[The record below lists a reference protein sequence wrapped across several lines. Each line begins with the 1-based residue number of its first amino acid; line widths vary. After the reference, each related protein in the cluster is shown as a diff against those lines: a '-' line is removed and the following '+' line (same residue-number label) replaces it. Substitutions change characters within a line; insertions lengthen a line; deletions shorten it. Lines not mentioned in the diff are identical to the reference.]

1 MALIIFATVMYYAE
15 KGVSHTTFVSIP
27 AAFWYTIVTMTTL
40 GYGDMVPKTIMG
52 QIVGGMCAL
61 SGVLVIAL
69 PVPFI
74 VSNFSRIYHQGQRAD
89 KRRAQMN
96 ARQARIHRAHLKAST
111 IFNDQ
116 DGRNNELVAMDQCEQ
131 VQTAVPDLRR
141 GTIRSML
148 SLSSGISLLRQTRF
162 SRSSFALPDVLKKR
176 SNRRMNSSPLG
187 TSCLQ
192 RSMHYPTPPWLV
204 VGPNER
210 RQENADEMMVATTVR
225 EEEEEFKPREQRSP
239 SSIEQTKNAGETS
252 GGKTVTCDIT
262 ICVDSC
268 KTPSASSLS
277 ILNEA
282 SDDNKLARL
291 AEHSDNS
298 TDQVVDASPDAFCKE
313 TRTAD
318 EPPYTTHDFVPSE
331 RLTLDTKL
339 IGRSA
344 VSLFCEDYQTLAFNR
359 KEDMCLNQATT
370 TAKNNDMVLSNAR
383 RLSGSR
389 TQTNIFQKDV
399 AEPVSPFKQQ
409 YRHLILCLQA
419 VTP

>member
-1 MALIIFATVMYYAE
+1 
-15 KGVSHTTFVSIP
+15 
-27 AAFWYTIVTMTTL
+27 
-40 GYGDMVPKTIMG
+40 
-52 QIVGGMCAL
+52 
-61 SGVLVIAL
+61 
-69 PVPFI
+69 
-74 VSNFSRIYHQGQRAD
+74 
-89 KRRAQMN
+89 
-96 ARQARIHRAHLKAST
+96 
-111 IFNDQ
+111 
-116 DGRNNELVAMDQCEQ
+116 MDQCEQ
-131 VQTAVPDLRR
+131 VQPAVPDLRR

-210 RQENADEMMVATTVR
+210 RQENADEMKDTTTVR

-298 TDQVVDASPDAFCKE
+298 TDQVV
-313 TRTAD
+313 
-318 EPPYTTHDFVPSE
+318 V
-331 RLTLDTKL
+331 
-339 IGRSA
+339 I
-344 VSLFCEDYQTLAFNR
+344 
-359 KEDMCLNQATT
+359 
-370 TAKNNDMVLSNAR
+370 
-383 RLSGSR
+383 
-389 TQTNIFQKDV
+389 
-399 AEPVSPFKQQ
+399 
-409 YRHLILCLQA
+409 
-419 VTP
+419 